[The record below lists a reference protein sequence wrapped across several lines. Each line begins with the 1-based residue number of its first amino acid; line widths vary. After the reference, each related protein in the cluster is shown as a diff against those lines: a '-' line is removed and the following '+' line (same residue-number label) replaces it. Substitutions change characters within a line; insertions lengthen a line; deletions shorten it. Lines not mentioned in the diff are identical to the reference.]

1 MRRDAV
7 ACPESRARRRC
18 RRSSCSALAYPGNT
32 VPPSLARARSAAGV
46 RPSSSPQSPGK
57 QRWDRSRVVV
67 GAQHQQ
73 PKTAFDYSFR
83 GAGRELPGRDNWR
96 HMGRARWVNNGRWIG
111 RIAPNQRTDR
121 DLSNSR
127 EDRLVLNVDE
137 ARTSQSQPGKA
148 SAADAS
154 TPLVFQEQR
163 LTNAK
168 TSRRSWN
175 GGTGGWSMP
184 IQTHNLYV
192 TLILE

>member
-1 MRRDAV
+1 M
-7 ACPESRARRRC
+7 
-18 RRSSCSALAYPGNT
+18 
-32 VPPSLARARSAAGV
+32 
-46 RPSSSPQSPGK
+46 
-57 QRWDRSRVVV
+57 
-67 GAQHQQ
+67 
-73 PKTAFDYSFR
+73 
-83 GAGRELPGRDNWR
+83 
-96 HMGRARWVNNGRWIG
+96 VNNERWIG

-121 DLSNSR
+121 NLSNSR

-154 TPLVFQEQR
+154 TPLVFPEQR
-163 LTNAK
+163 LINAK